1 VSGAQLSSNVQ
12 SVDARIIVARL
23 FRLAWKLLAPR
34 PMTVKIAL
42 TAALF
47 ALAVGPTFAQTTIE
61 RLDPG
66 NDPTVV
72 PTLADITSGKVVQSP
87 EGWRIGTVE
96 DVVSHAANGRA
107 AYVLI
112 ATSSGTTA
120 IPDWAIMHLLR
131 DAHLVIDRSTLDSA
145 PRINDEQ
152 VRTGSN
158 ETAWEQRADQYWGK
172 YR

>member
-1 VSGAQLSSNVQ
+1 
-12 SVDARIIVARL
+12 
-23 FRLAWKLLAPR
+23 
-34 PMTVKIAL
+34 MTLKIAL

-47 ALAVGPTFAQTTIE
+47 ALAVEPTFADTTIE

-72 PTLADITSGKVVQSP
+72 PTPADITSGKVVQSP

-96 DVVSHAANGRA
+96 NVVSHAASGRA

-112 ATSSGTTA
+112 ATNSGTTA

-131 DAHLVIDRSTLDSA
+131 DAHLVIDRSMLDSA
-145 PRINDEQ
+145 PRVNNDQ
-152 VRTGSN
+152 VRAGSQDTG
-158 ETAWEQRADQYWGK
+158 WEQRADRYWGK